1 MAADSLYIQHLQH
14 GGDANISVICT
25 AVGKLRNS
33 VAFLQGKKE
42 ISK

>member
-1 MAADSLYIQHLQH
+1 MAADSLYTQHLQH
-14 GGDANISVICT
+14 GGDASISVICT

-33 VAFLQGKKE
+33 VALLQEK